1 MKQTIKKIGLGLL
14 IILVVFGVEQT
25 YKYFYNKYTVSKQ
38 IEESTKRK
46 YEAEEKAKKLDE
58 AFKKL
63 ENALQ
68 EQIDFME
75 NLCFSFWQENKVP
88 SDVAVIQCKCE
99 KEMYSKTMPSGDI
112 WFIMDNL
119 NSFDFLLYKKDEKAT
134 KIMDKIK
141 NIRKEC
147 TIREAEKINLIFRT
161 NNP

>member
-14 IILVVFGVEQT
+14 IILVVLGLEHT
-25 YKYFYNKYTVSKQ
+25 CKYFHNKYTISRQ
-38 IEESTKRK
+38 IEESTKK
-46 YEAEEKAKKLDE
+46 EYEEKEKTKKLDE
-58 AFKKL
+58 ALKKI

-75 NLCFSFWQENKVP
+75 NLCFGFWQENKVP

-141 NIRKEC
+141 KIRKEC

>member
-1 MKQTIKKIGLGLL
+1 MKDNVKNLILCLL
-14 IILVVFGVEQT
+14 VILLTFGGAKACKHLYT
-25 YKYFYNKYTVSKQ
+25 KYTTSKQ

-75 NLCFSFWQENKVP
+75 NLCFAFWQENKVP